1 VRVRD
6 LLAVGISALL
16 FVAAFPP
23 LSIRWLAW
31 VALVPLFVVVRR
43 SPLRRALVAAALWG
57 MLAAWGTTDWF
68 PSAVSHYY
76 GQPWTVGFLLFAAAA
91 FSMGAVEYMAFAAC
105 YRRAGARG
113 GRPMV
118 LVAASA
124 WTVAEY
130 GRDHLLTGNPWG
142 LLGYSQVPLSASVA
156 SMADLARAA
165 VVQVADVGGVHAVGF
180 VLVAV
185 NALVAEAWLLRFP
198 GSTVAGA
205 SAVASSGTQ
214 ALAGASS
221 EASAGAAHSARRGA
235 AATRRRVLALE
246 AVSALLVVAVALA
259 YGRWR
264 LDAIDAQPAASVP
277 VAIVQANLDLG
288 ARWDPLLYGRNL
300 EEHLAWTA
308 DALESA
314 PAALVVWPEN
324 AVTSFLEEEEDYRR
338 AVAATTGPRGAELLA
353 GAPRRHRDVH
363 GAERYTNSALL
374 LDARGAV
381 VGAYDKEVLLPFAE
395 YFPLSSGGLLRR
407 SFGRVREFTPGQP
420 SAPLATAAGR
430 AGMLLCNE
438 AMFPRLARRRAFA
451 GAEILVNL
459 SNDSWVQSHEFAEH
473 QFAIVSMRAIEQR
486 RWLLRS
492 STSGPSAIVDPAGRV
507 QARTE
512 AFSSGYLAGRV
523 AARRDLSPL
532 ARYGDVFV
540 ALCAAV
546 TLLAMLVPRR
556 RRDRGR

>member
-1 VRVRD
+1 VRPRD
-6 LLAVGISALL
+6 LLAVGTSALL

-23 LSIRWLAW
+23 LSVRWLAW

-43 SPLRRALVAAALWG
+43 SRLRPALVAAGLWG

-76 GQPWTVGFLLFAAAA
+76 GQPWAVGFLLFAAAA

-142 LLGYSQVPLSASVA
+142 LLGYSQVPLSAGVA
-156 SMADLARAA
+156 SMADFARAA

-198 GSTVAGA
+198 VPAASGA
-205 SAVASSGTQ
+205 SAVALSGTEV
-214 ALAGASS
+214 A
-221 EASAGAAHSARRGA
+221 ETSADADAARTDLRGA
-235 AATRRRVLALE
+235 TAKRRRALALE
-246 AVSALLVVAVALA
+246 TVSALLVVAVALA

-308 DALESA
+308 DALASA

-338 AVAATTGPRGAELLA
+338 AVAATTGPHGAELLA
-353 GAPRRHRDVH
+353 GAPRRHRDVDA
-363 GAERYTNSALL
+363 AERYTNSALL

-381 VGAYDKEVLLPFAE
+381 VGSYDKEVLLPFAE
-395 YFPLSSGGLLRR
+395 YFPLSSAGLLRR
-407 SFGRVREFTPGQP
+407 SFGRVREFTPGEP

-438 AMFPRLARRRAFA
+438 AMFPRLARRRALA

-512 AFSSGYLAGRV
+512 AFSSGFLSGRV
-523 AARRDLSPL
+523 AARRDVSPL
-532 ARYGDVFV
+532 ARHGDAFV

-556 RRDRGR
+556 RRDPGR